1 MNMSEKMI
9 HVYLMPGMSA
19 NSLIFEKINFPSH
32 FSLHYLNWIP
42 PKTEESLENY
52 ANRFK
57 KLIIHKNPVLIG
69 VSFGGVLVQ
78 EISKII
84 KVNKLIIISSVKC
97 NKEFPSHMKFGKVT
111 KSYKLLPVKWIN
123 DFESLISFVLGPKVK
138 RRVDLYRKYLS
149 VRDKNYLNWAIR
161 ELIEWKQNEPL
172 KNIIHI
178 HGSNDLIFPKIFLKD
193 FIELP
198 KGDHAMILKRADW
211 INKKIPE
218 IIMKN

>member
-1 MNMSEKMI
+1 MAEKMI
-9 HVYLMPGMSA
+9 HVYLMPGMSS
-19 NSLIFEKINFPSH
+19 NSLIFEKIKFHSH
-32 FSLHYLNWIP
+32 FSLHYLNWIS

-52 ANRFK
+52 AKRFSA
-57 KLIIHKNPVLIG
+57 LIMHDDPVLIG

-84 KVNKLIIISSVKC
+84 KVKKLIIISSVKS

-149 VRDKNYLNWAIR
+149 VRDKNYLNWSIR
-161 ELIEWKQNEPL
+161 ELIEWKQAVPL
-172 KNIIHI
+172 KNVIHI
-178 HGSNDLIFPKIFLKD
+178 HGSNDLIFPTKFLKD
-193 FIELP
+193 YIELP

-211 INKKIPE
+211 INNKIPK
-218 IIMKN
+218 IIIEN